1 MSETEQ
7 SEISHALDRTRRR
20 WLTSAMVNAG
30 GRWAVLPATGVAFAG
45 MLAGLLLQP
54 QWPWLLLLATLGVAG
69 MGVALLLTRRAYT
82 KDGSPGAPDYAL
94 LLDKA
99 LGLGDALP
107 AYLEGSGKFQQ
118 PLANRIARA
127 LDPQKEKAAA
137 PRRHFAP
144 LFVALMLALFPLVF
158 AKLDPR
164 ADSADQTAKT
174 PPETEQPADSPEN
187 QPSTQGGGEP
197 TEGTPDQPG
206 EGEGGGDGGEGDVAG
221 KPDGNTPEGGGGDS
235 PDNAKPKNDGPP
247 EAPAGGGSGDKKGEP
262 EKPPATQ
269 EPDIKTNI
277 DKVKPEAGK
286 GDTTTKERSRWVYN
300 PDGAPLD
307 GSTPSVPEMKHPGE
321 RAVSRTKVTT
331 REKKLIDD
339 LHRELYE

>member
-1 MSETEQ
+1 
-7 SEISHALDRTRRR
+7 
-20 WLTSAMVNAG
+20 MVNAG

-54 QWPWLLLLATLGVAG
+54 DWPWLLALAIIGVAG
-69 MGVALLLTRRAYT
+69 IVCAMVLTRRAYT
-82 KDGSPGAPDYAL
+82 KGGSPGAPDYAL

-107 AYLEGSGKFQQ
+107 AYLEGSGMFRQ
-118 PLANRIARA
+118 PLADRIARS
-127 LDPQKEKAAA
+127 LDPGKEKAAA

-164 ADSADQTAKT
+164 EDSADQVAKT
-174 PPETEQPADSPEN
+174 PPQNEQPAASPDI
-187 QPSTQGGGEP
+187 QPPAQGGGGEP
-197 TEGTPDQPG
+197 TEGTPDTPG
-206 EGEGGGDGGEGDVAG
+206 EGEGGSDGGEGDVAG
-221 KPDGNTPEGGGGDS
+221 KPDGNTPQGGAGDA
-235 PDNAKPKNDGPP
+235 PDNAKPKDEGPP
-247 EAPAGGGSGDKKGEP
+247 EAPASGGTGDKKGQP
-262 EKPPATQ
+262 EKPPATE
-269 EPDIKTNI
+269 EPDIKTNV

-300 PDGAPLD
+300 PDGKPLD
-307 GSTPSVPEMKHPGE
+307 GSTPSIPEMKHPGE

-339 LHRELYE
+339 LYRELFE